1 MAGENEHPE
10 ERPYQAPR
18 SSRRGPDRVPPPPSR
33 RARHPII
40 IIGNAIFT
48 MLLLVGLVG
57 GAGVL
62 YGAKQF
68 NSPGPLDRERTVNIP
83 PRTGLRDMADLLQRE
98 GVISSSTYFVAGA
111 VILGATDKLKA
122 GEYVFEK
129 NASMD
134 DVLETIISGK
144 SIQHSVTMAEG
155 LTTQQIVQRLN
166 DAEVLSGPIQ
176 KIPPEGSLLP
186 ETYRVTRGTTR
197 EQIIQRMASAHKRLV
212 DEIWARRSPDLPV
225 KDINEFVTLAS
236 IVEKETAIASERTR
250 VAGVF
255 VNRLNKRMRLQ
266 SDPTIIY
273 GIVGGKGSLG
283 RSLTRADVDQSTPY
297 NTYTITGLPPGPI
310 ANPGR
315 ASLEAVANPSRTNEL
330 YFVAD
335 GTGGHVFADTYEQHL
350 KNVARWRDFQKEQ
363 REKAPVSAAPTPAP
377 TPAPVQQVMPQT
389 QAPNATPTFG
399 PDTKTKEERAAEQRR
414 KDEKAAEQKRK
425 VEKAAEERKKK
436 AEKKAEADKK
446 KAEAEKKK
454 AAKAEQKQGEPKQ
467 AEPKQ

>member
-1 MAGENEHPE
+1 MAGREDEPLDD
-10 ERPYQAPR
+10 RPYAAPR
-18 SSRRGPDRVPPPPSR
+18 SSRRGPERVPPPPSR

-40 IIGNAIFT
+40 IVGNAIFT
-48 MLLLVGLVG
+48 ILLLAAVVG
-57 GAGVL
+57 GAGIL

-111 VILGATDKLKA
+111 VILGATDKMKA

-129 NASMD
+129 GASMD

-176 KIPPEGSLLP
+176 RIPPEGSLLP

-197 EQIIQRMASAHKRLV
+197 EQILQRMASAHKRLV

-273 GIVGGKGSLG
+273 GLVGGKGSLG
-283 RSLTRADVDQSTPY
+283 RSLTRADVDQPTLY

-335 GTGGHVFADTYEQHL
+335 GSGGHVFADTYEQHL

-363 REKAPVSAAPTPAP
+363 KDKAPLNAVPP
-377 TPAPVQQVMPQT
+377 PAPVQQVSPQT
-389 QAPNATPTFG
+389 QAPSATPTFG

-414 KDEKAAEQKRK
+414 KEEKAAEQKRK
-425 VEKAAEERKKK
+425 QEKAAEAKKKK
-436 AEKKAEADKK
+436 AEKKAEA
-446 KAEAEKKK
+446 EKKK
-454 AAKAEQKQGEPKQ
+454 SETKGEQKQGEPKQ
-467 AEPKQ
+467 